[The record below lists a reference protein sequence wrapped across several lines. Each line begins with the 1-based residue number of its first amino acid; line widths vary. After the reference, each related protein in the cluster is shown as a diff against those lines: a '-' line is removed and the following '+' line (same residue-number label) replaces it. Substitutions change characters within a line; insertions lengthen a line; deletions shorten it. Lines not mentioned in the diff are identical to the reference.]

1 MILKK
6 EFYFIRH
13 GQTDHNI
20 SENKQKE
27 DYPFDIPLNQT
38 GTKQAQA
45 AEPLIACLPIRTIC
59 YSPMRRAKET
69 KEIVTHRLKADHHEI
84 LELKE
89 CTAKIWRDL
98 STLGQNSSIP
108 VEGDS
113 LAFINQVKKGLNKAL
128 ALPGPLLI
136 VAHGG
141 VHWAISYL
149 MNISNHEWA
158 IENCKVIHFSIGLD
172 EQWKAKKLN

>member
-20 SENKQKE
+20 SEKKGKE
-27 DYPFDIPLNQT
+27 DHPFDIPLNQT
-38 GTKQAQA
+38 GTNQAQA

-59 YSPMRRAKET
+59 CSPMRRAKET
-69 KEIVTHRLKADHHEI
+69 KEIITLRLQADHHEI
-84 LELKE
+84 LELGE
-89 CTAKIWRDL
+89 CTAKIWKNL
-98 STLGQNSSIP
+98 YGLGQNSSIP
-108 VEGDS
+108 AEGDS
-113 LAFINQVKKGLNKAL
+113 LAFINQVRQGLNKAL

-149 MNISNHEWA
+149 MNIQNHEWA
-158 IENCKVIHFSIGLD
+158 IENCKIIHFSIGSD
-172 EQWKAKKLN
+172 DQWKAKKLN